1 MNVLEL
7 SLISS
12 AFLCLLVSGFT
23 LIFAIVV
30 MPGISNF
37 EDKEFLK
44 AFQLID
50 GIIQNNQPIFLL
62 IWLGSVISVS
72 VTLFSSIKTL
82 GLQDSLMII
91 SVCCIYL
98 FGVQGITIRIHL
110 PLNRRIKNL
119 DINNLDKEK
128 LNKERENFENK
139 WNYFNKIRTGLALL
153 VSLLLFIFTFGHIS

>member
-1 MNVLEL
+1 MNIFEL

-12 AFLCLLVSGFT
+12 TLLCTLVSGFT
-23 LIFAIVV
+23 LVFAIVV
-30 MPGISNF
+30 MPGISSF
-37 EDKEFLK
+37 EDREFLK

-62 IWLGSVISVS
+62 IWLGSILSVF

-82 GLQDSLMII
+82 GLQDSIMII

-98 FGVQGITIRIHL
+98 FGVQGITVSIHL

-119 DINNLDKEK
+119 DINNLDKEE
-128 LNKERENFENK
+128 LNEERKNFENK
-139 WNYFNKIRTGLALL
+139 WNYFNKIRTGIALF
-153 VSLLLFIFTFGHIS
+153 VSFFLFVFISVL

>member
-62 IWLGSVISVS
+62 IWLGSV
-72 VTLFSSIKTL
+72 L
-82 GLQDSLMII
+82 SL
-91 SVCCIYL
+91 
-98 FGVQGITIRIHL
+98 IH
-110 PLNRRIKNL
+110 I
-119 DINNLDKEK
+119 
-128 LNKERENFENK
+128 
-139 WNYFNKIRTGLALL
+139 
-153 VSLLLFIFTFGHIS
+153 